1 MRWITTGLAVAIFAI
16 VVAVQADA
24 ANRPALRIVGSERVV
39 VQGAAFLPS
48 ERVVVTALAGL
59 GPGHVV
65 VRAGRRGTFG
75 AQLGTGVR
83 PCGMPLAVR
92 AVGSNGS
99 RVTLHLPAR
108 PCPQSPSRTRPRIE
122 VPPPMR

>member
-1 MRWITTGLAVAIFAI
+1 MRRITTGLAVAIFAI
-16 VVAVQADA
+16 AVAVPADA
-24 ANRPALRIVGSERVV
+24 ASRPTLRIVGTERVV

-75 AQLGTGVR
+75 ARLGKGVR
-83 PCGMPLAVR
+83 PCGVPLAVR

-99 RVTLHLPAR
+99 RVTVYLPAR
-108 PCPQSPSRTRPRIE
+108 PCPQSPARVRPRIE